1 MVSHHFPYYLML
13 FESKGCKYVYI
24 YIYTHTY
31 IYTYIYIYINTKI
44 QIYGIYIYFLS
55 GYPSKNRNPFS
66 LGSRRAHAPEFP
78 QNQASFGVGLRGA
91 NLRKKVLSSATRW
104 VSILYIC
111 CICRYMYVHTYI
123 HTYITYIYIHIYMYV
138 YICVCIC
145 MHIYIYIIHV

>member
-24 YIYTHTY
+24 YIYIYTH
-31 IYTYIYIYINTKI
+31 TYIYIYIHIYIYQYKNTNI
-44 QIYGIYIYFLS
+44 WNIYIYFLS

-78 QNQASFGVGLRGA
+78 QNQASFGVGPRGA

-123 HTYITYIYIHIYMYV
+123 HTYIHVHTYTYIYIHIWD
-138 YICVCIC
+138 
-145 MHIYIYIIHV
+145 HIYIYTPI